1 MQFTAM
7 NTLTLKDLEPG
18 MASSGN
24 SLLSMVQMLAMGM
37 GVAAAGAVLA
47 AFTAYFGGEGAHTLP
62 SFRATFGCMALITMA
77 SAGIFW
83 QLAPADGGAAGS
95 AAPPDT
101 AAAD

>member
-1 MQFTAM
+1 M
-7 NTLTLKDLEPG
+7 NTLTLKDLEPI

-47 AFTAYFGGEGAHTLP
+47 AFTAHFGMDGVQTLRT
-62 SFRATFGCMALITMA
+62 FHATFACMALITMA

-83 QLAPADGGAAGS
+83 QLEGRDS
-95 AAPPDT
+95 AAT
-101 AAAD
+101 AANREQDVEAG